1 MIRIAA
7 YLMIALALASWGT
20 ALPFLARAAETVQDQ
35 GSKTKTGRLA
45 LVIGNADYPTAPLR
59 NPVND
64 ANAMAR
70 KLKELGFT
78 VTLLTNA
85 GFHPM
90 GGAMIDFG
98 ERLKKAGGVGFFYYA
113 GHGLQVK
120 GKNYLVP
127 TDAQLEEEDKVRIE
141 ALDVDLIAEEM
152 LDANNGLNL
161 IVLDACRNN
170 PFERRF
176 RGGSRGLAAID
187 AAQGTLIAYATSPG
201 SLAADGEGA
210 NGIYTEALL
219 QALSEPGLKV
229 EEMFKRVRIAVAD
242 RTHNAQMPWES
253 SSLMGDFIFNPKGAD
268 ATQPAFDPAGL
279 EARQAEIAFW
289 NAVASSSNPADF
301 EDYLAHYPSGE
312 YAGLARRRL
321 QALQTVASAAPAVAA
336 PALPAAPPLTSPAA
350 PPLSAPLATSAA
362 TEPQVPAAEGAFR
375 VITSTSLRASPDENS
390 GVIASL
396 KAGDDVSI
404 TAKTS
409 TGDWYRAQAARG
421 PEGYV
426 AAAALVETAA
436 LEEAEWQRIA
446 ARPSVA
452 TIGAFLKQFPNGRR
466 TAEARVELELLR
478 KAPSAAS
485 KLTVDQAVAIHSS
498 TSATT
503 SPRCHSILERSQLGE
518 PIADADRVFLSANC
532 H

>member
-1 MIRIAA
+1 MRIAA
-7 YLMIALALASWGT
+7 RLMVALALAFWGA
-20 ALPFLARAAETVQDQ
+20 ALPTHAAETAQAPTNAA
-35 GSKTKTGRLA
+35 KRPRLA
-45 LVIGNADYPTAPLR
+45 LVIGNSDYPTAPLR

-64 ANAMAR
+64 AEAMAR

-85 GFHPM
+85 GLRPM
-90 GGAMIDFG
+90 GRAVIDFG
-98 ERLKKAGGVGFFYYA
+98 ERLKQEGGVGLFYYA

-127 TDAQLEEEDKVRIE
+127 IDAHLGEEDEVWIE
-141 ALDVDLIAEEM
+141 TVDVDLITEEM

-170 PFERRF
+170 PFERRL

-201 SLAADGEGA
+201 SLAADGEGT

-229 EEMFKRVRIAVAD
+229 EEMFKRVRIAVAE

-253 SSLMGDFIFNPKGAD
+253 SSLMGDFIFNPKPD
-268 ATQPAFDPAGL
+268 APQPAFDPAVL

-312 YAGLARRRL
+312 YAGLAQRRL
-321 QALQTVASAAPAVAA
+321 QALKAAPATAAVAA
-336 PALPAAPPLTSPAA
+336 QSPSPAA
-350 PPLSAPLATSAA
+350 PQTAAVPAPSVTPAA
-362 TEPQVPAAEGAFR
+362 TELEMLPAEGAFR
-375 VITSTSLRASPDENS
+375 VITSTYLRALPDEKS
-390 GVIASL
+390 KVIAAL
-396 KAGDDVSI
+396 KAGDDVSVI
-404 TAKTS
+404 AKS
-409 TGDWYRAQAARG
+409 SAGDWYRGQAGRG
-421 PEGYV
+421 LDGYV

-436 LEEAEWQRIA
+436 LEEAEWQRISV
-446 ARPSVA
+446 RPSIA

-466 TAEARVELELLR
+466 TGEAKAELELLR
-478 KAPSAAS
+478 KAPAAAS
-485 KLTVDQAVAIHSS
+485 KPTVDQVVSTRTS
-498 TSATT
+498 TSGAT
-503 SPRCHSILERSQLGE
+503 SPRCNSILERSQLGE